1 MLEPEHNL
9 IEQAIHPKEMRIGR
23 FNADGFGIGWFL
35 PDDKPAC
42 YKNIQPIW
50 SDTNLAALG
59 ASLYHDQWIALVR
72 GASPGLGVSI
82 DNTHPF
88 ADERWLFTL
97 NGIIT
102 DFAKTLR
109 LAITARL
116 SDSIAASTRGHTDAE
131 FIFALLRQLALENK
145 HATTADLLTTLIDYL
160 ESIAGSVEIA
170 LSILLCEP
178 GTLYAIRH
186 AINLPNPTLYY
197 SDDYCGSQAVSS
209 EPMGA
214 WGKLANAP
222 RTTPAGGQKEL
233 CCTANTVKLI
243 NLELPP

>member
-1 MLEPEHNL
+1 MLESEHNL

-35 PDDKPAC
+35 EGGKPVC

-50 SDTNLAALG
+50 SDTNLPALG
-59 ASLYHDQWIALVR
+59 ASLHSDQWIALAR

-88 ADERWLFTL
+88 ADHRWLFTL

-102 DFAKTLR
+102 DFADTLR
-109 LAITARL
+109 PAITARL

-131 FIFALLRQLALENK
+131 FIFALLRQLSMEDEQ
-145 HATTADLLTTLIDYL
+145 ATTADLLVRLIAYI
-160 ESIAGSVEIA
+160 ESIAGAVEVA
-170 LSILLCEP
+170 LSILLCEH
-178 GTLYAIRH
+178 GALYAVRH

-197 SDDYCGSQAVSS
+197 SDNYCGGQAVSS
-209 EPMGA
+209 EPMGDRKQ
-214 WGKLANAP
+214 WQMLPEQHLLVVK
-222 RTTPAGGQKEL
+222 RAGEARL
-233 CCTANTVKLI
+233 
-243 NLELPP
+243 LPLNRGAFS